1 MMMSLCHVTI
11 GVADLCKSISGAI
24 MFISIGYF
32 EIPITLY
39 AAVLLLI
46 STFSSLKSVRLCT

>member
-24 MFISIGYF
+24 MFISIGCF

-46 STFSSLKSVRLCT
+46 STFSSLKR